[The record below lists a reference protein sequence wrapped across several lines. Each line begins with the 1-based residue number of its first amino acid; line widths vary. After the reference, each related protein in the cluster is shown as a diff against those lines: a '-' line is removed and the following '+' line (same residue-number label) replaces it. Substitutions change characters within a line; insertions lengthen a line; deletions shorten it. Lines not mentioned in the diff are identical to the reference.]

1 MVTRNP
7 KESYTF
13 WKLFSPVT
21 GFNGLHQNNIVHP
34 IVDIFLLQ
42 EWIDIGSVENYI
54 MTYLFDVTSQ
64 RSILPD

>member
-1 MVTRNP
+1 MVTCNP

-21 GFNGLHQNNIVHP
+21 GCNGLHQNNIVHP

-42 EWIDIGSVENYI
+42 EWTDIGSVENYI

>member
-1 MVTRNP
+1 M
-7 KESYTF
+7 
-13 WKLFSPVT
+13 T
-21 GFNGLHQNNIVHP
+21 GFNGLRQNNIVHS